1 MVVGERLLL
10 PQHLA
15 PNWPRHALELSANF
29 WIGSSIRRHAALAP
43 AHATLAI
50 TGIIFCTAERTVKV
64 SYWGGQSLTVP
75 HEIHIKQ
82 LERGARGAIRVFQ
95 AHDVQMSRLQQ
106 LWIFCV
112 LRISGAAL
120 TLLRAI
126 PNRNLL
132 ARRSARCATS
142 VALQIHTGIRY

>member
-10 PQHLA
+10 PKHLA

-29 WIGSSIRRHAALAP
+29 RIGSSIRRHAALAP

-75 HEIHIKQ
+75 HEIHMKQ
-82 LERGARGAIRVFQ
+82 FEWGARGASCVFQ
-95 AHDVQMSRLQQ
+95 A
-106 LWIFCV
+106 
-112 LRISGAAL
+112 
-120 TLLRAI
+120 
-126 PNRNLL
+126 RNVNIDALL
-132 ARRSARCATS
+132 ALDFLR
-142 VALQIHTGIRY
+142 V